1 MDRNKWKTDYLEG
14 VAELN
19 LAVELVDQEEHDLWL
34 DILVEN
40 ANN

>member
-1 MDRNKWKTDYLEG
+1 MDQNKWKSDDLVG

-34 DILVEN
+34 DIIEEN
-40 ANN
+40 TNN